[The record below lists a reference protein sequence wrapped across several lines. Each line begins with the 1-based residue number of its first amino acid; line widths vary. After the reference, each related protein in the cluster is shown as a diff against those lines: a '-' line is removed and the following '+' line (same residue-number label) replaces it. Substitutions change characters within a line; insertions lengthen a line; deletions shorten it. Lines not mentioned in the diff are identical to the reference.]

1 MNRKNMI
8 TAGIFLIG
16 MQVSSATWAQ
26 ALVLTR
32 PVQIVVPNAPGG
44 GPDLIAR
51 LLAPKFAETFRQ
63 SVVVENRSSNN
74 GIVGSEYGARGAP
87 DGSVI
92 TVGNAGTHAINA
104 TLYKKLPYDPQ
115 RDFLAV
121 SEVANAPMAL
131 VTSGRLPAGTLRE
144 FLAEAKKAQG
154 RFNIAVAGATGE
166 IAGNALKMMAQV
178 EMNNVNYKGGSP
190 AVIAVIANEA
200 QMTLTNYTAV
210 AAQVDSGRLKL
221 LAVTSA
227 QRSTQLPQVPT
238 VAESGLEGYDF
249 NLWYGLF
256 VPAKT
261 PPAVVQALG
270 REVARVVALPEV
282 RERLIATGHEVIG
295 STPEVF
301 AEKVRRDIEKYRK
314 IIIESNMQQ
323 E

>member
-154 RFNIAVAGATGE
+154 PF
-166 IAGNALKMMAQV
+166 Q
-178 EMNNVNYKGGSP
+178 Y
-190 AVIAVIANEA
+190 
-200 QMTLTNYTAV
+200 
-210 AAQVDSGRLKL
+210 
-221 LAVTSA
+221 
-227 QRSTQLPQVPT
+227 
-238 VAESGLEGYDF
+238 
-249 NLWYGLF
+249 
-256 VPAKT
+256 
-261 PPAVVQALG
+261 
-270 REVARVVALPEV
+270 
-282 RERLIATGHEVIG
+282 
-295 STPEVF
+295 
-301 AEKVRRDIEKYRK
+301 RRRRCDR
-314 IIIESNMQQ
+314 
-323 E
+323 